1 MCNIYTRVQC
11 LLITI
16 TNVQLKNKFDMENK
30 TLTNYE
36 NGNDANRLLC
46 AVYIKFRKGSS
57 TTNDNGRWWIALDYA
72 LCKKRGSI
80 VVLRGKIGNG
90 DTGDRVCR

>member
-1 MCNIYTRVQC
+1 MSKENENLNEAENSALNIADVMCR
-11 LLITI
+11 
-16 TNVQLKNKFDMENK
+16 F
-30 TLTNYE
+30 
-36 NGNDANRLLC
+36 
-46 AVYIKFRKGSS
+46 YIKFRKGSS

-72 LCKKRGSI
+72 WCKKRGSI